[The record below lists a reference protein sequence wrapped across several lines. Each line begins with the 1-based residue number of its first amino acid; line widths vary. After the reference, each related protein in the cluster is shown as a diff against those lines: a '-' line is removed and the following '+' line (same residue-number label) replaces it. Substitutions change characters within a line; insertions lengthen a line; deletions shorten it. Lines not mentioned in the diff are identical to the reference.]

1 MLAGIILCGSGL
13 VIHRPGYAQLSGG
26 LIQTAQTCLPTGFNG
41 PFRALRFAQNRQ
53 KNSVNQR
60 KGPDWPFAM
69 YSVRH
74 GQPVRLFTDT
84 EAGEDTSKQFVGTE
98 STGYF
103 TERLLSDAQIF
114 GQQFTCA
121 HQG

>member
-53 KNSVNQR
+53 KNSATQR

-69 YSVRH
+69 CSVRD
-74 GQPVRLFTDT
+74 GLKKPYDEKCSPATTRL
-84 EAGEDTSKQFVGTE
+84 
-98 STGYF
+98 TG
-103 TERLLSDAQIF
+103 LSFRKSRAF
-114 GQQFTCA
+114 SEFP
-121 HQG
+121 

>member
-53 KNSVNQR
+53 KNSATQR

-69 YSVRH
+69 CSVRH
-74 GQPVRLFTDT
+74 GQPVR
-84 EAGEDTSKQFVGTE
+84 
-98 STGYF
+98 STLAS
-103 TERLLSDAQIF
+103 RRDAYLPIQKLEKMRPSNSSELKAPVISPSA
-114 GQQFTCA
+114 C
-121 HQG
+121 